1 MILSIIDKSNECI
14 NVNFWGELSK
24 LQIKEGDIIAINGAR
39 VSNFGGKSLNLSEE
53 HAKVVINPDKE

>member
-53 HAKVVINPDKE
+53 HAIVVINPDKE